1 MTTAVSRAGYGQPGY
16 CKICASDL
24 ASQINKKIKLN
35 EKLVEIRRW
44 AADEKG
50 FRFSAPTL
58 TTHVKHITDPK
69 TTFVEAAR
77 ENPVIRRV
85 TQEEF
90 LRTLVDIGSQKATDD
105 PGSVTINHAIRAA
118 SILEAKQNKD
128 QSAINILVLA
138 LSNNLPDRPEPKL
151 IEGVS

>member
-1 MTTAVSRAGYGQPGY
+1 MTVVSRAGYGQPGY

-24 ASQINKKIKLN
+24 ASQINRKIKLN
-35 EKLVEIRRW
+35 DKLVDIRSW
-44 AADEKG
+44 SADKG
-50 FRFSAPTL
+50 FKFSAPTL
-58 TTHVKHITDPK
+58 TAHVKHITDPK

-90 LRTLVDIGSQKATDD
+90 LRTIVDIGAQKATED

-118 SILEAKQNKD
+118 SILEAKRDKD
-128 QSAINILVLA
+128 QGAINILVLA
-138 LSNNLPDRPEPKL
+138 LSRNLPENPEPKL
-151 IEGVS
+151 IGES